1 MTRLFDKF
9 EPIKDALRSITD
21 CGLDSIN
28 VVMER
33 VLSPTEAIINGRR
46 TILAGTNNYLGIT
59 FDPECIE
66 AACKALREEGTGTTG
81 SRMANGTY
89 AGHVVLEQELA
100 EFFDKDFCIVFST
113 GFTANLAMLGTL
125 TGPDDVILLD
135 SDCHASIYDGCRLSG
150 AQFMLFRHNDPDNLE
165 KRLKRLKDRSKNT
178 LIVIEGLYSMR
189 GDRAVLQDI
198 VDIKNRYGACLM
210 VDEAH
215 SLGVLG
221 EHGRGLAEE
230 VSLEDHVDF
239 VVGTFS
245 KSLGSIGGF
254 CVSNHQE
261 LDLLRYASRPYIF
274 TASPSPAVIASTR
287 VALKRLRTRPEL
299 RSRLWEN
306 ARNLYQ
312 RLHDMNFS
320 LGPEPSPI
328 IAVCM
333 KDKEQTL
340 RVWSGLLERGVY
352 VNMVL
357 PPATPDAYPL
367 LRCSMSAAHT
377 PEQVD
382 MICDSFS
389 AFKELAAI

>member
-340 RVWSGLLERGVY
+340 RVWSVEY
-352 VNMVL
+352 M
-357 PPATPDAYPL
+357 
-367 LRCSMSAAHT
+367 
-377 PEQVD
+377 
-382 MICDSFS
+382 
-389 AFKELAAI
+389 

>member
-1 MTRLFDKF
+1 MTRLFNKF
-9 EPIKDALRSITD
+9 EPIKDALQSITGY
-21 CGLDSIN
+21 GLESIN

-33 VLSPTEAIINGRR
+33 VLSPTEALINGRR

-66 AACKALREEGTGTTG
+66 AACRALREEGTGTTG

-89 AGHVVLEQELA
+89 AGHIALEQELA
-100 EFFDKDFCIVFST
+100 DFFDKKFCIVFST
-113 GFTANLAMLGTL
+113 GFTANLAILGTL
-125 TGPDDVILLD
+125 AGHDDVILLD

-150 AQFMLFRHNDPDNLE
+150 AQFMLFRHNNVDNLE
-165 KRLKRLKDRSKNT
+165 KRLKRLGDKSKNT

-189 GDRAVLQDI
+189 GDRAVLRDI
-198 VDIKNRYGACLM
+198 VDIKNQYGACLM

-221 EHGRGLAEE
+221 KYGRGLAEE
-230 VSLEDHVDF
+230 ICLEDHVDF

-287 VALKRLRTRPEL
+287 VALKLLRTRPEL
-299 RSRLWEN
+299 RDRLWEN
-306 ARNLYQ
+306 SRTLYQ

-320 LGPEPSPI
+320 LGPEPGPI
-328 IAVCM
+328 IAVYM
-333 KDKEQTL
+333 KDKEQALT
-340 RVWSGLLERGVY
+340 VWSGLLKRGVY

-357 PPATPDAYPL
+357 PPATPDEHPL

-382 MICDSFS
+382 IICESFS
-389 AFKELAAI
+389 AFKELATA

>member
-28 VVMER
+28 IVMER

-89 AGHVVLEQELA
+89 AGHVALEQELA

-125 TGPDDVILLD
+125 AGPDDVILLD

-340 RVWSGLLERGVY
+340 TVWSGLLERGVY

>member
-28 VVMER
+28 IVMER

-125 TGPDDVILLD
+125 AGPDDVILLD

-178 LIVIEGLYSMR
+178 LIVI
-189 GDRAVLQDI
+189 
-198 VDIKNRYGACLM
+198 
-210 VDEAH
+210 
-215 SLGVLG
+215 
-221 EHGRGLAEE
+221 
-230 VSLEDHVDF
+230 
-239 VVGTFS
+239 
-245 KSLGSIGGF
+245 
-254 CVSNHQE
+254 
-261 LDLLRYASRPYIF
+261 
-274 TASPSPAVIASTR
+274 
-287 VALKRLRTRPEL
+287 
-299 RSRLWEN
+299 
-306 ARNLYQ
+306 
-312 RLHDMNFS
+312 
-320 LGPEPSPI
+320 
-328 IAVCM
+328 
-333 KDKEQTL
+333 
-340 RVWSGLLERGVY
+340 
-352 VNMVL
+352 
-357 PPATPDAYPL
+357 
-367 LRCSMSAAHT
+367 
-377 PEQVD
+377 
-382 MICDSFS
+382 
-389 AFKELAAI
+389 

>member
-28 VVMER
+28 IVMER

-89 AGHVVLEQELA
+89 AGHVALEQELA
-100 EFFDKDFCIVFST
+100 EFFDKNFCIVFST

-125 TGPDDVILLD
+125 AGPDDVILLD
-135 SDCHASIYDGCRLSG
+135 ADCHASIYDGCRLSG

>member
-28 VVMER
+28 IVMER

-89 AGHVVLEQELA
+89 AGHVALEQELA

-125 TGPDDVILLD
+125 AGPDDVILLD